1 MKINHLRLI
10 WVPRTDSINTI
21 LDSVMRNKQG
31 QNQIN
36 GRVVTFLENDEILEN
51 DSISMKL
58 EIGPVNYSGFLSEE
72 VSHDIN

>member
-1 MKINHLRLI
+1 M
-10 WVPRTDSINTI
+10 PRTDSINTI

>member
-1 MKINHLRLI
+1 
-10 WVPRTDSINTI
+10 
-21 LDSVMRNKQG
+21 MRNKQG